1 LDHYLVVAKVKLG
14 RGNTLKYV
22 IQNRPM
28 ALDLLTVY
36 VPNEPKDFS
45 SATKQRSSIS
55 NTDSN
60 DDTLDDSIASSTSD
74 PHPRKRPSSIL
85 PYVNLNHPNS
95 PMVLRPLNDLSQHDA
110 PLTMTSTTILH
121 DRDRKNGY
129 PIVFEYLGRRSHGD
143 LLVLY
148 ATSDAIRKPWIDKII
163 KQQLERQRRN
173 KPIFETTPAVE
184 VGHFGPNAQVNHIVT
199 FSKYLLPSD
208 LDCVLILSYILD
220 EGRQFILASEDGV
233 YVGHTS
239 GRKKP
244 HKVLSLL
251 KVTQI
256 QVVESAQMLLILSDR
271 TLWEYGLDAVNGKP
285 DTQPLGTRV
294 QTHVPFFY
302 VGRSLQRTVV
312 CVPRVSTLNSTITT
326 FEPVGKDMVD
336 DSSTKPEVSSNKHSD
351 GMGRRKSIG
360 LLDKVALRVGAQ
372 QQQRQHRSQIRLKRL
387 KVFYVPCE
395 VWAIELSPSKM
406 LVTSPRGM
414 IMLDM
419 KTDKPQR
426 KLSTIPG
433 L

>member
-1 LDHYLVVAKVKLG
+1 
-14 RGNTLKYV
+14 
-22 IQNRPM
+22 
-28 ALDLLTVY
+28 
-36 VPNEPKDFS
+36 
-45 SATKQRSSIS
+45 
-55 NTDSN
+55 
-60 DDTLDDSIASSTSD
+60 
-74 PHPRKRPSSIL
+74 
-85 PYVNLNHPNS
+85 
-95 PMVLRPLNDLSQHDA
+95 
-110 PLTMTSTTILH
+110 
-121 DRDRKNGY
+121 
-129 PIVFEYLGRRSHGD
+129 VFEYLGRRSHGD

-184 VGHFGPNAQVNHIVT
+184 VGHFGLNAQVNHIVT
-199 FSKYLLPSD
+199 FSKYLLSSD
-208 LDCVLILSYILD
+208 LDCILTLSCIID

-336 DSSTKPEVSSNKHSD
+336 EGQKSGLLGGNNSMKPEGSPLSSNKHSD

-372 QQQRQHRSQIRLKRL
+372 QQQRQHRSEVRLKRL

-395 VWAIELSPSKM
+395 VWAVELSPSKM

-426 KLSTIPG
+426 K
-433 L
+433 